1 MSDSAPE
8 PEPASVPDPVPDP
21 AAEPTPADPDP
32 ASPPPSNAFA
42 FRLHPAAAW
51 ALVGAQF
58 VFLLLLGFL
67 PWGSLW
73 NRGVGTIV
81 LGLVLVALG
90 AGIALA
96 AGAGLGRTLT
106 PSPIPRDDGVLVTR
120 GVYAI
125 VRHPIYSSLLILGVG
140 LVVIGASALH
150 VLAWVALLSVF
161 MLKSRLEERMLAG
174 RYSAYRAYAARVGRL
189 VPGLGRIRS

>member
-1 MSDSAPE
+1 MSDSA
-8 PEPASVPDPVPDP
+8 AS
-21 AAEPTPADPDP
+21 TPP
-32 ASPPPSNAFA
+32 

-73 NRGVGTIV
+73 QRGAGTLV

-90 AGIALA
+90 VGIAIA

-106 PSPIPRDDGVLVTR
+106 PSPIPKADGVLVTT
-120 GVYAI
+120 GVFGL
-125 VRHPIYSSLLILGVG
+125 VRHPIYSALLVLGLG
-140 LVVIGASALH
+140 LVVIGASVLH
-150 VLAWVALLSVF
+150 LIAWVALLSVLMAKARF
-161 MLKSRLEERMLAG
+161 EERMLADQ
-174 RYSAYRAYAARVGRL
+174 YPDYAAYAARVGRL
-189 VPGLGRIRS
+189 VPGLGRIRH